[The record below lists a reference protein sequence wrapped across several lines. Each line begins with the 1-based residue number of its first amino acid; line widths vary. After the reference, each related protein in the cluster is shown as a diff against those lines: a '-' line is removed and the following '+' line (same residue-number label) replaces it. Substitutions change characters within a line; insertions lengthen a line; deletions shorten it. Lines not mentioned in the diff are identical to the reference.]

1 MSFASDS
8 LVVRTMSTALSTCI
22 WVDRIMCV
30 SITSDRHLRLMPNSH
45 RRRRRDE
52 THQCEWG
59 INSPAGR
66 RVRRCLGG
74 RTRLVRKL
82 EDLLWICCTTSC
94 RISFARVAQWPAIKA
109 SAYGSRVG
117 WTPARRIHTYIHTS
131 CRILWN
137 VADLLNSCSICCRF
151 VVCVDLLYNLSTLS
165 RSCEFVAGSLHRF
178 LYNKSTTNRTT
189 GVRPLSVTL
198 LQ

>member
-94 RISFARVAQWPAIKA
+94 RI
-109 SAYGSRVG
+109 
-117 WTPARRIHTYIHTS
+117 
-131 CRILWN
+131 LWN

-151 VVCVDLLYNLSTLS
+151 DVCVDMLYNLSTLW
-165 RSCEFVAGSLHRF
+165 RCCGFVAGSLHRF